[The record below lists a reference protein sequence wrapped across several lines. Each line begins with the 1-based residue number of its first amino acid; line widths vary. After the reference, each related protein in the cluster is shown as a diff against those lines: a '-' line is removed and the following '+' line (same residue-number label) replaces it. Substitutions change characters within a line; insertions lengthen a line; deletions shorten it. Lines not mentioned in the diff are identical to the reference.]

1 MTIGIN
7 NLSVCKPQPINNSI
21 ITMQQ
26 LQDFYVGLDVSKETI
41 DTYRKGINN
50 FLQWVLDNS
59 IEHIDKQIIKN
70 YKKYLIDTYENTTA
84 NTYFSG
90 VRNLFAFLE
99 DYGIYN
105 PTRNIKSVKVSKDFK
120 RLPLTK
126 EQANKIKEYKEQKL
140 ESLKDMRDYAIYC
153 LLLYN
158 GLREVELSRLNKE
171 DIVCI
176 GGKYVLKIQG
186 KGKLDKTQ
194 NAVLTDSV
202 LIPLLAYL
210 DKRGEDNHE
219 PLFIGL
225 ASNMYGTR
233 LTTRSIR
240 RIISGLLI
248 ANGYKSKYITTHSLR
263 HTAVTSALLGGAS
276 LQEAQELGRHA
287 DVNTTEIYAHNIQR
301 IDNPPEYYVENYLN
315 S

>member
-1 MTIGIN
+1 MNELIICRPQQ
-7 NLSVCKPQPINNSI
+7 LSDCCIS
-21 ITMQQ
+21 MQQ
-26 LQDFYVGLDVSKETI
+26 LQDFYDGIDVQEETI
-41 DTYRKGINN
+41 KTYRKGINN
-50 FLQWVLDNS
+50 FIQWIKGNDKQQ
-59 IEHIDKQIIKN
+59 IDKQVIKD
-70 YKKYLIDTYENTTA
+70 YKKYLIETYENTTA
-84 NTYFSG
+84 NTYLSG

-99 DYGIYN
+99 DYGIPN
-105 PTRNIKSVKVSKDFK
+105 LTNNIKSVKVSKDFK
-120 RLPLTK
+120 KLPLTK
-126 EQANKIKEYKEQKL
+126 EQANKIKEYKEQNL
-140 ESLKDMRDYAIYC
+140 NSLKDARDYAIYC
-153 LLLYN
+153 LMLYN
-158 GLREVELSRLNKE
+158 GLREVELMRANKD

-210 DKRGEDNHE
+210 DMRGEDNFE

-225 ASNMYGTR
+225 ASNKYGTR
-233 LTTRSIR
+233 LTTRSIH

-248 ANGYKSKYITTHSLR
+248 ANGYKSKYITPHSLR
-263 HTAVTSALLGGAS
+263 HTAITSALLGGAD

-301 IDNPPEYYVENYLN
+301 IENPPEYYVEKYLN